1 MGRGGIAAGPSTD
14 PGADGTVPQD
24 GAREPLPDVPD
35 GATVYGYPRPSA
47 GPRLRLTRR
56 GRQAVLGAALVLVL
70 LVGTAAVR
78 VVGWPDAWLPGLLG
92 GPSCSVTTADG
103 ERRLE
108 PEEAKRL
115 TSAALAKTL
124 PVGLPAADRA
134 VVTALRTRDG
144 ALSCTVSAAE
154 RRSRDD
160 LAREDETASGLT
172 PRAEGVRTALRGAAG
187 KLALGGF
194 EPGGVST
201 GHMPGSAHYEGRA
214 VDVFFRPVS
223 AQTSR
228 RGWLVAQ
235 WLVAHADELDVD
247 NVIFDDRIW
256 TASRSSAGWR
266 PYVPPQG
273 PTRNAVLR
281 HLDHVHVDVA
291 RGT

>member
-1 MGRGGIAAGPSTD
+1 MGRGGIAAGSSTD
-14 PGADGTVPQD
+14 AGAGGTAPRD
-24 GAREPLPDVPD
+24 AAGEPHQDVPD

-47 GPRLRLTRR
+47 GRRLRLTRR

-70 LVGTAAVR
+70 VGGAAAVR

-103 ERRLE
+103 ERQVE
-108 PEEAKRL
+108 PEDAKRL

-124 PVGLPAADRA
+124 PPGLSAPDRA

-154 RRSRDD
+154 RHSRDD

-187 KLALGGF
+187 KLSLGGF

-223 AQTSR
+223 APTSR

-235 WLVAHADELDVD
+235 WLVAHANELDVD

-291 RGT
+291 RGA